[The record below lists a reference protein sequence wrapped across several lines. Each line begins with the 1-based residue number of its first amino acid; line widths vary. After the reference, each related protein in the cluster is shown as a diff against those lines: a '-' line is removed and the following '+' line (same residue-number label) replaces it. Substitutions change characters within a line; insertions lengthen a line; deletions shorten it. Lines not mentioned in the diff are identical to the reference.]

1 MRVGKCQGQTGDKMR
16 KNGFIPELYGRRI
29 IKSFFR
35 LDKPS
40 CCLLKYT
47 GTGLTMYSIIIPVL
61 KEEAIINSVI
71 SRLQNLDGNEE
82 TEIIVV
88 DGDPEAGTLRAIS
101 SDDVRKIK
109 SPRGR
114 ARQMNEGAG
123 VARGNILVFLHAD
136 TELPSDALRLISTA
150 ILEKRNVAGAF
161 DLGIK
166 SERFVFRIIESVASL
181 RSRITGIPFG
191 DQAIFIRKDYFDKIG
206 GYKDIPIME
215 DVEIMGRIKR
225 LSGRIIIT
233 RQRVRTSP
241 RRWEK
246 ETIIGCT
253 LRNWLLQV
261 LYVLHVSPDKL
272 SKLYR

>member
-1 MRVGKCQGQTGDKMR
+1 ME
-16 KNGFIPELYGRRI
+16 IPNERI
-29 IKSFFR
+29 TF
-35 LDKPS
+35 
-40 CCLLKYT
+40 
-47 GTGLTMYSIIIPVL
+47 YSIIIPVL
-61 KEEAIINSVI
+61 KEETGINDVI
-71 SRLQNLDGNEE
+71 DHLQNLEGNEE

-88 DGDPEAGTLRAIS
+88 DGDPKAGTLRAILS
-101 SDDVRKIK
+101 GDVRKVK

-114 ARQMNEGAG
+114 ARQMNEGAR
-123 VARGNILVFLHAD
+123 VARGKILIFLHAD
-136 TELPSDALRLISTA
+136 TELPSDALRLIATA
-150 ILEKRNVAGAF
+150 IQEKRNVAGAF

-191 DQAIFIRKDYFDKIG
+191 DQAIFILKDYFDKIG
-206 GYKDIPIME
+206 GHKDIPIME

-225 LSGRIIIT
+225 LGDQIIIIK
-233 RQRVRTSP
+233 RRVKTSP

-246 ETIIGCT
+246 ESVIGCT
-253 LRNWLLQV
+253 LRNWLLQM